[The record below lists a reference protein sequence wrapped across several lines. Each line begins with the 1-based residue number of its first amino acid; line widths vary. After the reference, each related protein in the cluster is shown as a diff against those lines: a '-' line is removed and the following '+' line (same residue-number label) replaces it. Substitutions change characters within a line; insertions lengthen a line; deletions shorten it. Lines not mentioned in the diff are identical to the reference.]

1 MILIG
6 LFSCHSLKRDQDP
19 APLIQTS
26 ASRQVWGGFEIPDLE
41 ALKGLKW
48 SEQDAFRWYKDKG
61 WINGANFLPSTAGNM
76 LEMWNAE
83 TFDPDTIRRE
93 LGWASELGMN
103 TMRVFLPYILW
114 KEDSLALI
122 SRINLY
128 LDIAAKQNIKTV
140 FVLFDSVW
148 HPYPETG
155 KQPEPLPG
163 IHNSIWVQS
172 PGLQFVMD
180 PEEYSSLKDYVQ
192 GIMGHYSQD
201 ERVLF
206 WDLMN
211 EPDNGNIPRYNKM
224 QPQFKNQYIYR
235 LLSLTFLWARE
246 SHPDQPLTAGV
257 WTDDWSRE
265 SSMPFVRLQLDAS
278 DIISFHV
285 YDDLKGSKNRVDQ
298 LLPYNRPL
306 ICTEYM
312 ARTIGSTLID
322 IAPYFQKNHIGAIH
336 WGLVSG
342 RSQTIY
348 PWDSW
353 QNPFTEEPAVWFH
366 DILRPDGTPFDLRE
380 SKLFQKLN
388 QK

>member
-1 MILIG
+1 
-6 LFSCHSLKRDQDP
+6 
-19 APLIQTS
+19 
-26 ASRQVWGGFEIPDLE
+26 
-41 ALKGLKW
+41 
-48 SEQDAFRWYKDKG
+48 
-61 WINGANFLPSTAGNM
+61 
-76 LEMWNAE
+76 
-83 TFDPDTIRRE
+83 
-93 LGWASELGMN
+93 
-103 TMRVFLPYILW
+103 
-114 KEDSLALI
+114 
-122 SRINLY
+122 
-128 LDIAAKQNIKTV
+128 
-140 FVLFDSVW
+140 
-148 HPYPETG
+148 
-155 KQPEPLPG
+155 
-163 IHNSIWVQS
+163 
-172 PGLQFVMD
+172 
-180 PEEYSSLKDYVQ
+180 
-192 GIMGHYSQD
+192 
-201 ERVLF
+201 
-206 WDLMN
+206 
-211 EPDNGNIPRYNKM
+211 
-224 QPQFKNQYIYR
+224 
-235 LLSLTFLWARE
+235 
-246 SHPDQPLTAGV
+246 
-257 WTDDWSRE
+257 
-265 SSMPFVRLQLDAS
+265 MPFVRLQLDAS